1 MLGGTHFFFFFF
13 FFLFFFAVK
22 DVMEGLSLFATA
34 ILRQEHF
41 KK

>member
-1 MLGGTHFFFFFF
+1 MLGGTQFFFFS
-13 FFLFFFAVK
+13 LALK

-34 ILRQEHF
+34 MVRQEHF